1 MRAYHERDGFSAGL
15 AAGSISALEHTASAV
30 SVAAMAIRVETLLK
44 HDRKDDEIKLK
55 PDERM
60 IALIS
65 GDGDTP
71 MTRYR
76 SARIFAFT
84 AALVVATLAFFPHP
98 ISSDLGAGWNCSQ
111 NVFLTSC
118 RFAQQ

>member
-1 MRAYHERDGFSAGL
+1 M
-15 AAGSISALEHTASAV
+15 TASAV
-30 SVAAMAIRVETLLK
+30 SVAATAIRVETFLK

-55 PDERM
+55 PGGRM
-60 IALIS
+60 IALIQ
-65 GDGDTP
+65 GTETQ

-84 AALVVATLAFFPHP
+84 AALVVAALAFVPHP
-98 ISSDLGAGWNCSQ
+98 ISADLGAGWNCSQ